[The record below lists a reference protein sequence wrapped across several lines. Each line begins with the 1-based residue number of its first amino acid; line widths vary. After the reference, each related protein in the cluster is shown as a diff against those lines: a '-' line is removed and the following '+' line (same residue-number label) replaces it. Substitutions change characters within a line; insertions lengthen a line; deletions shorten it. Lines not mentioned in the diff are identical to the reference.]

1 MSVVPRRKWRR
12 SCYAQQTF
20 DHPHLGPAN
29 VVVAIKAH
37 RRYSSGPVPISPLA
51 NKALG
56 EFVKARKLEVVLE
69 TYPADMPLTKVT
81 KIYTMIANCLY
92 LIHVRLSGL
101 LNFIATYS
109 FVRYAQILSTLKMKV
124 SVLRL

>member
-51 NKALG
+51 NKTLG

-69 TYPADMPLTKVT
+69 TYPADMPLTKVV
-81 KIYTMIANCLY
+81 KIYTIKGYC
-92 LIHVRLSGL
+92 
-101 LNFIATYS
+101 FIFDSCWA
-109 FVRYAQILSTLKMKV
+109 
-124 SVLRL
+124 